1 MENTEDFFVLKVFKA
16 APGTAAAP
24 YFKDCA
30 LSYSEEGAF
39 IHADT
44 AEKKSYLRAVQAAG
58 KNISSAGYRRVELAD
73 REGFKWTEEDAMSFF
88 LGFRSIKNGAD
99 IVYPQDLDTESFRTV
114 RSIITWLRDT
124 IDEPA
129 SALNPVS
136 YIVYLNSLNAITGNA
151 LTVKAYTGDRLQS
164 ENLTGLMTVGG
175 GSDNPPCLY
184 ELDYN
189 PTGDENAPV
198 FAALVGKG
206 ITFDTGGYSLKPSE
220 LMRSMHTDMGGSAT
234 VAASLALLAVS
245 GFDRRV
251 KAWLC
256 CAENMVSGK
265 AMRVGDV
272 ISYPNGVSVVIDNT
286 DAEGRLVLADGLIR
300 AGNSGAEYII
310 DAATLTG
317 AAKVALG
324 RDYNAAMSLNADL
337 SSEFVSSAASVNEYA
352 WPLPFD
358 KFHLGLVSSQLAD
371 ITNSASGDGIA
382 GATSAASFLSR
393 FVPSEKWNSWLHID
407 LAASYRKTPNDIYQ
421 IGAMGHGARSVAAFI
436 RKLAGRR

>member
-1 MENTEDFFVLKVFKA
+1 
-16 APGTAAAP
+16 
-24 YFKDCA
+24 
-30 LSYSEEGAF
+30 
-39 IHADT
+39 
-44 AEKKSYLRAVQAAG
+44 
-58 KNISSAGYRRVELAD
+58 
-73 REGFKWTEEDAMSFF
+73 
-88 LGFRSIKNGAD
+88 
-99 IVYPQDLDTESFRTV
+99 
-114 RSIITWLRDT
+114 
-124 IDEPA
+124 
-129 SALNPVS
+129 
-136 YIVYLNSLNAITGNA
+136 
-151 LTVKAYTGDRLQS
+151 
-164 ENLTGLMTVGG
+164 MTVGG

-189 PTGDENAPV
+189 PSGDENAPV

-265 AMRVGDV
+265 AMRMGDI

-337 SSEFVSSAASVNEYA
+337 SAEFVRSAASVNEYA

-421 IGAMGHGARSVAAFI
+421 TGAMGHGARSVAAFI
-436 RKLAGRR
+436 RELADR